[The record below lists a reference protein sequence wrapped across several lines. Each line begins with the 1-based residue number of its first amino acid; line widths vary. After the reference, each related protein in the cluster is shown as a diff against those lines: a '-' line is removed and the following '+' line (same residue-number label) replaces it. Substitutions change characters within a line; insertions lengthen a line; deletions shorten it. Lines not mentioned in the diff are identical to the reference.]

1 MQNNITAHYT
11 IGFNSDERAE
21 LLELFKDNPKWKKR
35 VEDGFGF
42 LVNNNIYNGQFISPG
57 FQSWME
63 KLPDKLHIGRKVK
76 VIKGS
81 NMGRE
86 GVVTDHWQNLDDCS
100 GGYGNHLYQLE
111 GDLEKYGCKN
121 NSCAINAKDCEL
133 LD

>member
-1 MQNNITAHYT
+1 MENIPL
-11 IGFNSDERAE
+11 GFR
-21 LLELFKDNPKWKKR
+21 
-35 VEDGFGF
+35 
-42 LVNNNIYNGQFISPG
+42 SPG

-63 KLPDKLHIGRKVK
+63 KMPNELHIGRKVR

-81 NMGRE
+81 FAGRE
-86 GVVTDHWQNLDDCS
+86 GIVTDHWQNLDDCA

-133 LD
+133 LE